1 MTVPLVKLALQ
12 IAPQESVNVA
22 VTLCAALIVTVQ
34 GAVPEHPP
42 PVQPVKRES
51 PFGVA
56 VRVTTVP
63 LVKLALQVL
72 PQLIPAG
79 LEVTV
84 PVPVPLL
91 VTVSG

>member
-1 MTVPLVKLALQ
+1 M
-12 IAPQESVNVA
+12 A
-22 VTLCAALIVTVQ
+22 VTLWAPLMVTVQ
-34 GAVPEHPP
+34 GAVPLHPP
-42 PVQPVKRES
+42 PLQPAKED
-51 PFGVA
+51 PPAAVA
-56 VRVTTVP
+56 VRVTLVP
-63 LVKLALQVL
+63 LLKLAVQVA